1 MRIVGSIVLL
11 AVSAAPALGQLPDP
25 SVDVVLGL
33 RARQQVLQSRH
44 VISSTKSAQ
53 TGHLVFA
60 ELLGTAPIR
69 FSGLPYSWDMTV
81 LSGNDVG
88 AFSTAG
94 GQVYVLNGL
103 SEILGE
109 RKALWAA
116 VIGHELAHTAQRHHV
131 IAYLRALEM
140 NLRYEQQK
148 AYYQKRAAEGDQS
161 AQWALVGLEIGRAI
175 SGLVEL
181 KLSREEEHDADRVAM
196 LMMAEAGYHPAYVFV
211 LHHTLKTYL
220 GDQSK
225 FAAFFSTHPRWET
238 RAQRSHRIY
247 REAVTVFEQQWS
259 DAALSPGGTP
269 PPIVFLGKPET
280 REIKDEGLS
289 VIRIPVQM
297 EEGSGQVLFAYA
309 LLLDKNARISTSVPE
324 YRDDKGLFLAAQPMQ
339 ASVSSRLIRVDCGTS
354 LKELSVLAAPGDKTV
369 ATLKCGETID
379 VVGQQGSWVRVRLKE
394 GTEGFVSGPFV
405 SETASPPASTLLVF
419 QIPTSALP
427 SNKRKLKSRVCVTTL
442 DGLLLDCTK
451 EFNVKFPKL
460 KRPKS

>member
-1 MRIVGSIVLL
+1 MRIAPSLVLL
-11 AVSAAPALGQLPDP
+11 VASAAPALGQLPDP

-44 VISSTKSAQ
+44 VVSSTKSSQ
-53 TGHLVFA
+53 TGHRVFA
-60 ELLGTAPIR
+60 ELLGTTPIR

-81 LSGNDVG
+81 LSGNDLG

-131 IAYLRALEM
+131 IAYWRALEM

-161 AQWALVGLEIGRAI
+161 AQWALAGLEIGRAI

-181 KLSREEEHDADRVAM
+181 KLSREEEHDADRLAM

-247 REAVTVFEQQWS
+247 REAVTAFEQRWS
-259 DAALSPGGTP
+259 DPALSPGGIP

-280 REIKDEGLS
+280 KELKDERVS
-289 VIRIPVQM
+289 VIRIPLQM
-297 EEGSGQVLFAYA
+297 EEGSGQVVFAYA
-309 LLLDKNARISTSVPE
+309 LLLDKNARISTPSPE
-324 YRDDKGLFLAAQPMQ
+324 YRDEKGLFLAAQPMQ
-339 ASVSSRLIRVDCGTS
+339 VSAPSRLFRVDCGTS
-354 LKELSVLAAPGDKTV
+354 LNELSVFAAPGSKTV

-379 VVGQQGSWVRVRLKE
+379 VVGSEDSWVRVRLKD
-394 GTEGFVSGPFV
+394 GTEGFVSGLFV
-405 SETASPPASTLLVF
+405 SDTTSPPTSTQLMF
-419 QIPTSALP
+419 QIPTSVLP
-427 SNKRKLKSRVCVTTL
+427 SNKRKLKSRVCVTTF
-442 DGLLLDCTK
+442 DGLLLNCTK
-451 EFNVKFPKL
+451 EFNIKFPKL
-460 KRPKS
+460 KRP